1 MKKKILKKSIMVGC
15 LVLMLVVSFT
25 TLAHVTI
32 IPISSISVE
41 QAPYYNSV
49 QIRVQINTS
58 TPWSTSANAALG
70 KEIHIGVFKN
80 GWGVPIDQGGVS
92 VYAVQ
97 GSKYELISL
106 SVWEA
111 WWKPAVQLENDKW
124 TFVVYYGSMNDQ
136 ASATWG
142 KQIDVLSYVL
152 PNWPQSVTGTTYT
165 VVTNRG
171 NYWRTYSN
179 PGGDVG
185 ERLPG
190 FFITKGGIDWE
201 WCNDNPCPP
210 NYDKIMWYFEEMIYD
225 SEWIYLVRDTSWD
238 KKCEPPGTKHICGQ
252 LLFTYDWGSAQ
263 WLRGGKHFPRFLAN
277 GGHKVADSKYVQG
290 VERRENMADTTAKE
304 GMWCKAENS
313 GWTEST
319 IYAELIGTRTLN
331 GRTFNDVLKIKI
343 IGGSGEGD
351 RWLFAK
357 GYGLIQFRN
366 SILNEKYAQW
376 TNYPVTVR
384 IPCYPGLPCM

>member
-1 MKKKILKKSIMVGC
+1 MKMRIMKRIMKKSIMIGC
-15 LVLMLVVSFT
+15 FVLMLIVNFT
-25 TLAHVTI
+25 TSAY
-32 IPISSISVE
+32 
-41 QAPYYNSV
+41 AGYNSV

-58 TPWSTSANAALG
+58 THWSFSVNAALG
-70 KEIHIGVFKN
+70 KKIHIGVFKN

-97 GSKYELISL
+97 GSYYQWIPL

-111 WWKPAVQLENDKW
+111 WWKPPVQLENDKW
-124 TFVVYYGSMNDQ
+124 TFVVYYGSMYDQ

-142 KQIDVLSYVL
+142 GPIDVLSYVL

-165 VVTNRG
+165 VVTNKG

-201 WCNDNPCPP
+201 WYQYPGFPP
-210 NYDKIMWYFEEMIYD
+210 NFDKILWYFEEMIYD
-225 SEWIYLVRDTSWD
+225 SQWIYLVRDTSWD
-238 KKCEPPGTKHICGQ
+238 KKCLQGTKHICGQ

-277 GGHKVADSKYVQG
+277 GGQKVADSKYVQG
-290 VERRENMADTTAKE
+290 VERRENMADTTAQE
-304 GMWCKAENS
+304 GSWCNAENS

-319 IYAELIGTRTLN
+319 VYGELVGTLTLN
-331 GRTFNDVLKIKI
+331 GRTFGDVLIIKI
-343 IGGSGEGD
+343 ISGSGAGD
-351 RWLFAK
+351 RWWFAK
-357 GYGLIQFRN
+357 GYGLIYFRDN
-366 SILNEKYAQW
+366 TQTEYYADW

-384 IPCYPGLPCM
+384 IPCYPNPPCM